1 MCFDLPYHRRIAAI
15 SVAKR
20 VAEEYDC
27 RLGDTVGYTI
37 RFDDTTSSRTRLK
50 YMTDG
55 VLLREATM
63 DPLLDKYD
71 LLIIDEAHERTVE
84 TDVLFGMFRNKVSS
98 GLLYKERKIIY
109 LQIRSKF

>member
-1 MCFDLPYHRRIAAI
+1 MAR
-15 SVAKR
+15 R

-27 RLGDTVGYTI
+27 KIGDTIGYTI

-63 DPLLDKYD
+63 DPLLMKYD
-71 LLIIDEAHERTVE
+71 LLIIDEAHERTVD
-84 TDVLFGMFRNKVSS
+84 TDVLFGKFSFVNNRRQARLNVRDARKYINFILVSN
-98 GLLYKERKIIY
+98 I
-109 LQIRSKF
+109 